1 MKCVVEGGK
10 LKEIKPGE
18 FSRAVRGMERGARR
32 DADADADADAR
43 RAARHVKG
51 RSKDKKC
58 SEGEGKKK
66 KAFVFSRSEAIRD
79 ERVGMKI
86 VYVREKEGESVQ
98 AVLSSAQSPD
108 PWPFTQHI
116 HAMRPPSFR
125 KFHRRA
131 QKNRPP
137 GTVGFPRCSRTR
149 NGIGQTTIGRRH
161 IRETLI

>member
-66 KAFVFSRSEAIRD
+66 GLCLFK
-79 ERVGMKI
+79 VG
-86 VYVREKEGESVQ
+86 SD
-98 AVLSSAQSPD
+98 S
-108 PWPFTQHI
+108 
-116 HAMRPPSFR
+116 
-125 KFHRRA
+125 
-131 QKNRPP
+131 
-137 GTVGFPRCSRTR
+137 
-149 NGIGQTTIGRRH
+149 
-161 IRETLI
+161 